1 MLLVVQVQV
10 RVGNCEFVMQC
21 VGVRDVYGDSCIIHF
36 GREPGGWIGTVCG
49 LVNLCWVVAW

>member
-21 VGVRDVYGDSCIIHF
+21 VSFRDVYGDSCVIHF
-36 GREPGGWIGTVCG
+36 GKEPGGWIGTVCG
-49 LVNLCWVVAW
+49 VVNLC